1 MADSLFQKAIQRF
14 DEVNSQDPN
23 SEIVAGVSRPRELVY
38 AERLSAWVL
47 KLAPDASEVLQLAAR
62 CQHIA
67 RWSIPRDAYEMTR
80 AGYLKWKTELK
91 KFHAQR
97 AGELLRDVGYPEDV
111 VAKVQALN
119 LKKNFP
125 NDPEARVLEDALCL
139 VFLQYQFADLASRT
153 DDDKMVN
160 ALKKSWAKMSPAGR
174 DAALK
179 LDYTA
184 KEQELLK
191 KALAGN

>member
-1 MADSLFQKAIQRF
+1 MADTWFQKAIQQF

-23 SEIVAGVSRPRELVY
+23 SEVVGGISRPRELVY

-47 KLAPDASEVLQLAAR
+47 KLAPNASEVLQLAAR

-67 RWSIPRDAYEMTR
+67 RWSIPRNAYEMTR
-80 AGYLKWKTELK
+80 PGYLKWKTELK

-97 AGELLRDVGYPEDV
+97 AGELLREVGYPEDV

-125 NDPEARVLEDALCL
+125 GDPEARVLEDALCL
-139 VFLQYQFADLASRT
+139 VFLQYQLTDLASRT

-191 KALAGN
+191 KALAGT